1 MGGLRMPEVRRIV
14 IFPIKALDP
23 LECEEVELLP
33 SGPIAGDR
41 RFALFDAQMRYV
53 NGKRYPAVHR
63 LRVRYSRDLR
73 TAWFRIEGE
82 STEHRF
88 DLYEQRAALEDWL
101 SSYFGF
107 AVVVKEDAAFGFP
120 DDREAPGP
128 TVIATA
134 TLQEVGSWFG
144 LDLNQARGRFRAN
157 LEIGDTEPFWKTVCM
172 AGPIRWCG
180 FASARWC
187 WKGRI
192 RANAAWFPVAIRG
205 RVRRSRISWLALC
218 AIEPKP
224 CLSGRNDRGF
234 RTHITGSWS
243 TPDRWPTNLGAGCAW
258 GIRWKFSANSPGNAG
273 VVFNDRL
280 VQRCIGVPLG
290 RWSLV
295 ASSSRHTGQQ
305 LLRPGGLKATSGG
318 RKATS
323 VRAAPLDRGQWLFRP
338 GGDGE
343 PLPCRSK

>member
-1 MGGLRMPEVRRIV
+1 MPVVRRIV

-63 LRVRYSRDLR
+63 LRVRYSHDLR

-157 LEIGDTEPFWKTVCM
+157 LEIGDTEPFWEDRLYGRADEVVRFRIGEVVLEGTNPCKRCVVPSRDPWTGEAIADFV
-172 AGPIRWCG
+172 
-180 FASARWC
+180 ARFV
-187 WKGRI
+187 RH
-192 RANAAWFPVAIRG
+192 RAETLPVWAE
-205 RVRRSRISWLALC
+205 RSRFQDTYYRLMVNTRPLAD
-218 AIEPKP
+218 K
-224 CLSGRNDRGF
+224 
-234 RTHITGSWS
+234 
-243 TPDRWPTNLGAGCAW
+243 
-258 GIRWKFSANSPGNAG
+258 
-273 VVFNDRL
+273 
-280 VQRCIGVPLG
+280 
-290 RWSLV
+290 
-295 ASSSRHTGQQ
+295 
-305 LLRPGGLKATSGG
+305 PGGRL
-318 RKATS
+318 R
-323 VRAAPLDRGQWLFRP
+323 V
-338 GGDGE
+338 GDTVEILGTFA
-343 PLPCRSK
+343 K